1 MKILK
6 YMVDVAVGDD
16 ADADIPGLG
25 HAIELILVEQI
36 RQVKAAEV
44 HPVEAWGVAA
54 PAPNRDDTTTSGSRG
69 PSKARIENGGEPRK
83 KRKYVRKA
91 PAPNRDDVT
100 QVPTKRGRKPASW
113 VKDADA
119 GTVVERRGNVPA
131 GANARDGEGL

>member
-36 RQVKAAEV
+36 RQVKAAEAHAV
-44 HPVEAWGVAA
+44 KAWGVAA
-54 PAPNRDDTTTSGSRG
+54 PAPNRDDNTTSGSRG
-69 PSKARIENGGEPRK
+69 PSTARIENGGEPRK

-91 PAPNRDDVT
+91 LAHDDVAH
-100 QVPTKRGRKPASW
+100 VPNKRGRKPASW
-113 VKDADA
+113 VKGADA
-119 GTVVERRGNVPA
+119 GTVVERRGNAPA

>member
-25 HAIELILVEQI
+25 HAIELILAEQI

-54 PAPNRDDTTTSGSRG
+54 PAPNRDDATTSGSRG
-69 PSKARIENGGEPRK
+69 PSKARIENGEEPRK

-91 PAPNRDDVT
+91 ATRVDDVT
-100 QVPTKRGRKPASW
+100 HVPAKRGRKPASW

>member
-6 YMVDVAVGDD
+6 YMVDVAVSDD

-25 HAIELILVEQI
+25 HAIELILAEQI

-44 HPVEAWGVAA
+44 HTIEAWGVAA

-69 PSKARIENGGEPRK
+69 PSTARTENGEEPRR

-91 PAPNRDDVT
+91 ATRVDDVT
-100 QVPTKRGRKPASW
+100 HVPAKRGRKPASW

-131 GANARDGEGL
+131 GANARDAEGL

>member
-36 RQVKAAEV
+36 RQVKGAEV

-54 PAPNRDDTTTSGSRG
+54 PAPNRDDNTTSGSRG
-69 PSKARIENGGEPRK
+69 PSTARGANGEEPRK

-91 PAPNRDDVT
+91 AVPAHDAAH
-100 QVPTKRGRKPASW
+100 VPAKRGRKPASW
-113 VKDADA
+113 VKAADA
-119 GTVVERRGNVPA
+119 GAVVERRGNVPA
-131 GANARDGEGL
+131 GANARDGEVL